1 MRVIVFG
8 ATGKTGRH
16 VVDAAL
22 TAGHQVVA
30 FGRSV
35 DRLDISHEALELHKG
50 DVFDQQAV
58 SSAVAGCDAV
68 IVCLGST
75 GLRDKTTLASG
86 TQVIVDAMAD
96 ATGDRLVV
104 LSAVAVGESWR
115 QTPWSSKLLFRTL
128 LRNVLADHERQEVIV
143 KSSPL
148 TWTIVRAA
156 VLKDEPATGSIIA
169 SNDRRTTKI
178 NRADVASYLVDQLT
192 DNAHERRA
200 ISISA

>member
-22 TAGHQVVA
+22 AKGHQVVA

-35 DRLDISHEALELHKG
+35 ERLDNSNEALELHKG
-50 DVFDQQAV
+50 DVFDNESVSAAV
-58 SSAVAGCDAV
+58 TGCDAA

-75 GLRDKTTLASG
+75 GLRDTTTLAEG
-86 TQVIVDAMAD
+86 TRVIVEAMANT
-96 ATGDRLVV
+96 AADRLIV
-104 LSAVAVGESWR
+104 LSAAGAGESWG
-115 QTPWSSKLLFRTL
+115 QIPWSSKLLFRTL
-128 LRNVLADHERQEVIV
+128 LRNVLADHDRQETIV
-143 KSSPL
+143 KKSPL

-156 VLKDEPATGSIIA
+156 VLKDDPATGSIVA
-169 SNDRRTTKI
+169 SNDRSTTKI
-178 NRADVASYLVDQLT
+178 NRADVAAFLVDQLADET
-192 DNAHERRA
+192 HQRMA